1 MRLRNLLK
9 RTLRGMFQHV
19 TRNVGN
25 DFRDGLTVIARAIL
39 EHRWLLA
46 GLFLFNLLAAVFEG
60 GTMGLLALAVSALIQ
75 KKSIGELF
83 SWSDGLGGILSG
95 WLPEIG
101 PGGLFLVLVMV
112 AVIAQLMK
120 SIMTYVG
127 KRLAIRLQFKT
138 SIQLQAR
145 STDQIMSYSFS
156 EVSKTAVGV
165 LGGLISETARISS
178 IVGLVNRTILAV
190 VMFVSYLVM
199 MFVFSVPL
207 AVSAL
212 VIVTAVGFGISGI
225 TEKLKA
231 LGRLAV
237 DGMILTSKLSV
248 EFLNAPRL
256 LRVFGITKI
265 AGRMIN
271 AARNQSLQAQERSA
285 VLRALVDPVIDALT
299 IIAAGGFLV
308 AGYLISGEEALSV
321 IPKLLLF
328 LLILNRMMPQA
339 KAINEVR
346 MGFANSIHG
355 IAIVGGFLRTRDKSF
370 ERVGG
375 DAFNRLAKGIC
386 FDNVSFRYDE
396 AQENVLNDINFSVR
410 KSETVAIVGE
420 SGSGKSTMA
429 SLVLALY
436 EPTAGAIR
444 VDGKD
449 LSSLNLR
456 DWRDSIGVVDQDV
469 FLLNASIKENISF
482 ATEKY
487 SLEEIIHAA
496 KMAHAD
502 DFIRQLPEE
511 YDTVIGDRGL
521 RLSGGQQ
528 QRVALA
534 RALVRQPEILI
545 LDEATSSLDSQS
557 ERIIQQTIEEL
568 HNNMTM
574 IVIAHRLSTIVKA
587 DDIVVMGKG
596 RIMERGTFNELTN
609 NRGLFQG
616 LWELQLG
623 QK

>member
-1 MRLRNLLK
+1 MRLRNLSK
-9 RTLRGMFQHV
+9 RALRGLFQHL

-25 DFRDGLTVIARAIL
+25 DLRDGLAVIVRAIL
-39 EHRWLLA
+39 EHRRLLA

-75 KKSIGELF
+75 NKSIGELF
-83 SWSDGLGGILSG
+83 SWSDGLAGFLNG

-101 PGGLFLVLVMV
+101 PGGLFIVLVLV

-120 SIMTYVG
+120 SLMTYVG
-127 KRLAIRLQFKT
+127 KRLAIYLQFKT
-138 SIQLQAR
+138 SAQLQAR
-145 STDQIMSYSFS
+145 STDHIMSYSFS
-156 EVSKTAVGV
+156 EVSKTAAGV
-165 LGGLISETARISS
+165 LGGLVGETARVSS
-178 IVGLVNRTILAV
+178 IVGLVNRTTLAV

-212 VIVTAVGFGISGI
+212 VIVTVIGFGISGI
-225 TEKLKA
+225 TKKLTA
-231 LGRLAV
+231 LGRLSV
-237 DGMILTSKLSV
+237 DGGILTSKLSV

-256 LRVFGITKI
+256 LRVFSVTAV

-271 AARNQSLQAQERSA
+271 AAREKSLQALERSA
-285 VLRALVDPVIDALT
+285 VLKAVVDPAVDVLT
-299 IIAAGGFLV
+299 ITAAGGFLV
-308 AGYLISGEEALSV
+308 TGYLISGEEALSV

-328 LLILNRMMPQA
+328 LLILNRMIPQA
-339 KAINEVR
+339 KAMNEVR
-346 MGFANSIHG
+346 MGFANASHG
-355 IAIVGGFLRTRDKSF
+355 IAIVGGFLRTGDKSI
-370 ERVGG
+370 ERIGG
-375 DAFNRLAKGIC
+375 DAFNRLASGIC

-396 AQENVLNDINFSVR
+396 AQEHVLNDINFRVR

-420 SGSGKSTMA
+420 SGSGKSTIA

-449 LSSLNLR
+449 LSSLNLS
-456 DWRDSIGVVDQDV
+456 DWRDSIGVVDQDI

-502 DFIRQLPEE
+502 EFIRQLPEE

-528 QRVALA
+528 QRLALA

-557 ERIIQQTIEEL
+557 ERMIQETIEEL

-609 NRGLFQG
+609 NEGPFQG

-623 QK
+623 ER